1 MTIPIARTES
11 GAACVPRHLILF
23 VDFDGTLHPLW
34 ETHKDARGRE
44 LTRPYSGPWLVHAPM
59 LAEMLVPYGERIEI
73 VISSWWAYD
82 RSIDDIRA
90 LLPSAL
96 AARVV
101 DCIWLSELITD
112 TPSEYLSANASR
124 HACIAAWMER
134 RRPSW
139 SGPWLALDDD
149 NRDWPERDAAHLVL
163 ADGTLGNAVVQ
174 SELAARLMALLGS
187 RDEADALGPVR
198 RRR

>member
-1 MTIPIARTES
+1 MQIDAAERTGS
-11 GAACVPRHLILF
+11 AAACVPQHLILF
-23 VDFDGTLHPLW
+23 LDFDGTLHPLR
-34 ETHKDARGRE
+34 ETYKDARGRE
-44 LTRPYSGPWLVHAPM
+44 LTRSYSGPRLVHAPR

-96 AARVV
+96 AARVS

-124 HACIAAWMER
+124 HACIAAWLER

-139 SGPWLALDDD
+139 FGPWLALDDD
-149 NRDWPERDAAHLVL
+149 NRDWPEHDAAHLVL
-163 ADGTLGNAVVQ
+163 ANGTLGNAAVQ
-174 SELAARLMALLGS
+174 RELTARLMTVLGS
-187 RDEADALGPVR
+187 LD
-198 RRR
+198 